1 MTLEESLSKCVDD
14 RGIALTVVARRTGL
28 SYMALYDSLKNK
40 SKSREIKG
48 KELVKLC
55 KFLDVNPMEMDF
67 ADESGVS
74 AQEGR

>member
-55 KFLDVNPMEMDF
+55 KFLDINPMEMDF
-67 ADESGVS
+67 ADESGVG
-74 AQEGR
+74 AGRG